1 MISLYSKSLDQV
13 LTEWWN
19 NLDHSVRKAFFFVA
33 GVNLLAF
40 GFEMTNLTLHHDDLF
55 QIFIQDDILGYYLG
69 RFGVGKLHYYGM
81 NGYFMPFF
89 QMFAGIVLMSLYGI
103 IIARLWGA
111 RKTMDLVLIASIV
124 CVFPY
129 MAQVYQYNT
138 SMATY
143 SLAHLLVAM
152 AVFLSTRATLVHV
165 ATASIL
171 YVFAFSIYQSVIAN
185 AATIFVFYALASLL
199 FCEEGQRFISKAM
212 ARSTLA
218 TLLAVVIGGMIY
230 LAIVSFMGINFDST
244 HAADKAFSLS
254 DGINLSYAASE
265 ITQGT
270 RSFLFWPENY
280 FPDYLK
286 KLQLLL
292 LAGAGIVCLWLP
304 RSPGGKFGA
313 VAMLVVASLCPRLL
327 QLLHTEG
334 VYHNLTL
341 TAYGVVIAGAVMI
354 INRAAHTAIRNLSI
368 VLSFFLIAG
377 YIMQCNWISTVNYL
391 NTQAHYSTLTQVLAR
406 IRSLPEDG
414 WNGKNIVVVGKY
426 KMSSNYPYKS
436 ATGVAVSFMDA
447 FHMQHLANL
456 MRDDVAFTGADDTTP
471 EALEYA
477 ATHPSWPHP
486 ASVGVI
492 NGTGVVVLSEL
503 EEAEN

>member
-1 MISLYSKSLDQV
+1 M
-13 LTEWWN
+13 
-19 NLDHSVRKAFFFVA
+19 
-33 GVNLLAF
+33 
-40 GFEMTNLTLHHDDLF
+40 
-55 QIFIQDDILGYYLG
+55 
-69 RFGVGKLHYYGM
+69 
-81 NGYFMPFF
+81 
-89 QMFAGIVLMSLYGI
+89 
-103 IIARLWGA
+103 
-111 RKTMDLVLIASIV
+111 
-124 CVFPY
+124 
-129 MAQVYQYNT
+129 
-138 SMATY
+138 
-143 SLAHLLVAM
+143 
-152 AVFLSTRATLVHV
+152 
-165 ATASIL
+165 
-171 YVFAFSIYQSVIAN
+171 
-185 AATIFVFYALASLL
+185 
-199 FCEEGQRFISKAM
+199 
-212 ARSTLA
+212 
-218 TLLAVVIGGMIY
+218 
-230 LAIVSFMGINFDST
+230 
-244 HAADKAFSLS
+244 
-254 DGINLSYAASE
+254 
-265 ITQGT
+265 
-270 RSFLFWPENY
+270 
-280 FPDYLK
+280 
-286 KLQLLL
+286 
-292 LAGAGIVCLWLP
+292 CLWLP
-304 RSPGGKFGA
+304 RSPGGKIA
-313 VAMLVVASLCPRLL
+313 AIAMLAIASLTPRLL
-327 QLLHTEG
+327 QILHPEG

-406 IRSLPEDG
+406 IRSLPGDD

-426 KMSSNYPYKS
+426 KMSSNYPFKS